1 MHKYLNISHQ
11 CWKSM
16 RTRMGF
22 LKEKETVSIN
32 MSLIEVIVLM
42 VVRLNELQKDIVNP
56 GTVKKEDPTAY
67 TDSKIAQGV
76 LKLERVEKFIDSVI
90 WANLMIRQKE
100 RTLMRTARTKYR
112 WTTWIRAIGLRII
125 RWTILKF
132 PNKATTEVRLQFG
145 HHFSLNSLT
154 FQVPKPKWTWIKWM
168 GLGNSHWGRT
178 N

>member
-1 MHKYLNISHQ
+1 
-11 CWKSM
+11 M

-90 WANLMIRQKE
+90 
-100 RTLMRTARTKYR
+100 
-112 WTTWIRAIGLRII
+112 
-125 RWTILKF
+125 
-132 PNKATTEVRLQFG
+132 
-145 HHFSLNSLT
+145 
-154 FQVPKPKWTWIKWM
+154 
-168 GLGNSHWGRT
+168 
-178 N
+178 